1 MNKVET
7 CPNCDSANMTAG
19 SLSST
24 GNIYFRPEGA
34 KFLNLHTTNVDVA
47 ASLCMDCGQVVL
59 TADTAKVKALQSSA

>member
-1 MNKVET
+1 MNKVQT
-7 CPNCDSANMTAG
+7 CPNCNSTNMTAG
-19 SLSST
+19 SLHST
-24 GNIYFRPEGA
+24 GSIYFRPEGA